1 MRGADIVAQ
10 SLNACGVRTVF
21 ALSGNQIM
29 PIFDAALDADLRLI
43 HTRHEACAVFMAEA
57 HAQLSGQIGV
67 AMVTAGPGFAGAL
80 PAMYSANWS
89 ETPVLLLSGDSPLAK
104 DGWGAF
110 QELDQ
115 CAMAAPVTKH
125 TIRAKSADTLGDDL
139 ARAISIAR
147 SGRPGPVH
155 VALPA
160 DVLMAQTNA
169 PVPAESAFA
178 RQPLAPQPCDIDG
191 LLSALANAQ
200 RPVILTGPALNQ
212 TRAGDVLRG
221 LSEATGAPVVPM
233 ESPRA
238 LRDPALGRFADCL
251 LRADLVISLGKAFD
265 YTVGYGR
272 EGVFPADVPVFA
284 VAPDAPALERA
295 ERALGARLAGRINA
309 DADLCAEAMIKSA
322 PSRSDDRAGWH
333 EEVQV
338 ALANRDVEPIP
349 PTGEG
354 VVPRDVAEAL
364 QAVVEKAGDAV
375 YVADGGEFGQWMQGF
390 IDAPARVM
398 NGASGAIASAF
409 GNAIGAQVARP
420 DATVICTCGDGTAG
434 FYFGEL
440 DTAVREGAK
449 AIFVIGNDARWNAE
463 HMLQLRQ
470 FGPERLTGCDLL
482 PTRYD
487 LAAAGLGC
495 HGEHV
500 TRTEELAPALER
512 AMASGLP
519 AVINVKLNAQPAPV
533 FAKDAPGAH

>member
-10 SLNACGVRTVF
+10 SLNACGIRTVF
-21 ALSGNQIM
+21 TLSGNQIM

-57 HAQLSGQIGV
+57 HAQLTGQIGV

-125 TIRAKSADTLGDDL
+125 TIRARSADTLGDDL

-160 DVLMAQTNA
+160 DVLMAQTNV

-178 RQPLAPQPCDIDG
+178 RAPAPPQPGDVDK
-191 LLSALANAQ
+191 LLDALSNAQ

-212 TRAGDVLRG
+212 TRAGDVLDG

-238 LRDPALGRFADCL
+238 LRDPALGRFAECL

-272 EGVFPADVPVFA
+272 EGVFPADAPVFA
-284 VAPDAPALERA
+284 VAPDAAAFERA
-295 ERALGARLAGRINA
+295 EHALGARLAGQIKA
-309 DADLCAEAMIKSA
+309 DADLCAEAIIKSA
-322 PSRSDDRAGWH
+322 PSRSNGRTGWH
-333 EEVQV
+333 EEVQT

-354 VVPRDVAEAL
+354 VVPRDVADAL
-364 QAVVEKAGDAV
+364 QAVVEKAGEAV

-409 GNAIGAQVARP
+409 GNTIGAQVARP
-420 DATVICTCGDGTAG
+420 GATVICTCGDGTAG
-434 FYFGEL
+434 FYLGEL
-440 DTAVREGAK
+440 DTAVRAGAN

-470 FGPERLTGCDLL
+470 FGPGRLTGCDLL

-500 TRTEELAPALER
+500 THADELAPALER

-519 AVINVKLNAQPAPV
+519 AVINVKLDAQPAPV
-533 FAKDAPGAH
+533 FAKDAAGAH